1 MTLFVSSTS
10 KDAMWGTLFKD
21 GNAELNSWSLS
32 SHKKSLNDPHPYPVL
47 RLAVL
52 GTHAHLLLKTGK
64 VPLQIERLRSYKTM
78 LS

>member
-1 MTLFVSSTS
+1 MTHTHTPCY
-10 KDAMWGTLFKD
+10 AW
-21 GNAELNSWSLS
+21 
-32 SHKKSLNDPHPYPVL
+32 
-47 RLAVL
+47 AVL